1 VAWAGDPFADD
12 DGCKP
17 LRQPIGRLPP
27 AAQLAGERR
36 DPAPAVGLGPRQESG
51 GACLLHVGRC
61 FILVRALL
69 TAGPPTLA
77 RSTQETLRLVLE
89 AFPDLGTIDPDR
101 LDFYIPSD
109 PSGLAKE
116 DISDYARI
124 SNPAWPDLSTSVVR
138 VSILDAPGDNEH
150 REFLRITQLNSKQLA
165 RSVVADSRSAQQAN
179 VATVNVA

>member
-1 VAWAGDPFADD
+1 
-12 DGCKP
+12 
-17 LRQPIGRLPP
+17 
-27 AAQLAGERR
+27 
-36 DPAPAVGLGPRQESG
+36 
-51 GACLLHVGRC
+51 
-61 FILVRALL
+61 LL

-138 VSILDAPGDNEH
+138 VSILDAPGDNE
-150 REFLRITQLNSKQLA
+150 QLNSKQLA